1 MKRVIFPGSF
11 NPIHVGHE
19 QIINIA
25 KTIFDEVYIVIAQ
38 NPQKPTITNLDERIN
53 NIKKI
58 YNDEVKIIYSD
69 QMTGRLAKEMNACII
84 KGVRNILD
92 FENELNQASFNRKY
106 FGVETILIPSMPE
119 INYISSSLI
128 RELKEYD
135 ENITI

>member
-11 NPIHVGHE
+11 NPIHIGHE

-38 NPQKPTITNLDERIN
+38 NPQKPTITNLGERIN

-69 QMTGRLAKEMNACII
+69 KMTGRLAKEMNACII
-84 KGVRNILD
+84 KGVRNIID
-92 FENELNQASFNRKY
+92 FQNELNQASFNRKY